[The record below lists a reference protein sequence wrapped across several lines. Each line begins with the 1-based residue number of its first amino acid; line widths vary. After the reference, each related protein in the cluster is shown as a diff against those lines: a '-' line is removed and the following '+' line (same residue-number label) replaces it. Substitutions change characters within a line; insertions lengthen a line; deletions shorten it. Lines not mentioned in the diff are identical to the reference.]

1 MFVHYKGSVSAF
13 KSASDQD
20 GNLLSEKYYNN
31 IVFIKGS
38 NGESIYTHGNYYG
51 DVKEA
56 LASLQTQVTNLK
68 YFAGIKKAGSEETAW
83 AADKNGV
90 ITFNTSDP
98 ASIDVD
104 ITAKGVIIGLNETF
118 LNKVNS
124 TASLLGVQN
133 AEANTNAD
141 ASAFARIKNLENLID
156 SLQGED
162 GIIKQAVAEGIASV
176 VADANADFDTLKEVA
191 DWILSDTT
199 GAASM
204 QSDIAILKGND
215 TVEGSIAKQ
224 VKDAVAEEAAVAREK
239 EEANASA
246 IATKVSQSEYDA
258 KIAELEEL
266 WSWEEL

>member
-1 MFVHYKGSVSAF
+1 MFVHYNGSISEF
-13 KSASDQD
+13 KSASDQE

-56 LASLQTQVTNLK
+56 LVSLQAQVTNLK
-68 YFAGIKKAGSEETAW
+68 YFTGIKKAGAEETAW

-104 ITAKGVIIGLNETF
+104 ITAKGVIIGLNEDF
-118 LNKVNS
+118 LNKVND
-124 TASLLGVQN
+124 TASLLGEAN
-133 AEANTNAD
+133 AEANAD
-141 ASAFARIKNLENLID
+141 ASAFARIKNLENIID
-156 SLQGED
+156 NLQGQD

-176 VADANADFDTLKEVA
+176 VADADTNFDTLKEIA
-191 DWILSDTT
+191 DWITNDST

-204 QSDIAILKGND
+204 QSDITTLKGDD

-224 VKDAVAEEAAVAREK
+224 VKDAVTEEAIVARAA

-246 IATKVSQSEYDA
+246 IATKVSQIEYNT